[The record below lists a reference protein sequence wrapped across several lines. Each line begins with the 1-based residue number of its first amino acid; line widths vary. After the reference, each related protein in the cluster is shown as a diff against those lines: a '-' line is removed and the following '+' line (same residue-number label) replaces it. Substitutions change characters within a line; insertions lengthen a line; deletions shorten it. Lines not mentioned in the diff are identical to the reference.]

1 MDPVVVHQIA
11 GAALVAFAL
20 LLLAR
25 ALGWIRGGWPVY
37 VLPVSLLLLG
47 LFLVLDPIVFH
58 GGTFG
63 AEGTQHQIQGAVLIV
78 VAAVELGRVKKR
90 LSHRA
95 WGALLPIAVGAVGV
109 MFMLHSQH
117 GGGDMLLQITQHR
130 MLGATLIL
138 IALVLA
144 IDNLGLARGNWAA
157 VGWPLLVLAVSL
169 QLFLYVEG
177 GAPAAHKG
185 SLPVAPVER
194 GGHEGH

>member
-1 MDPVVVHQIA
+1 MDPVIVHQIA
-11 GAALVAFAL
+11 GAALVVIAL

-25 ALGWIRGGWPVY
+25 ALGWIRGDWPVY
-37 VLPVSLLLLG
+37 VLPASLLLLG
-47 LFLVLDPIVFH
+47 LFLLLDPIVFH

-78 VAAVELGRVKKR
+78 VAAVELGRARRR
-90 LSHRA
+90 LPHRA

-130 MLGATLIL
+130 ILGATLIL
-138 IALVLA
+138 TALVLA

-157 VGWPLLVLAVSL
+157 IGWPLLVLALSL

-177 GAPAAHKG
+177 GTPSADRGQGPAT
-185 SLPVAPVER
+185 PVER
-194 GGHEGH
+194 GHEGH

>member
-11 GAALVAFAL
+11 GAGLVAFAL
-20 LLLAR
+20 LLLAK
-25 ALGWIRGGWPVY
+25 ALGRIRGDWPGY

-78 VAAVELGRVKKR
+78 VAAVELGRAQKR
-90 LSHRA
+90 LTHRA
-95 WGALLPIAVGAVGV
+95 WGALLPLAVAIVGV

-130 MLGATLIL
+130 ILGATLIL
-138 IALVLA
+138 TALVLA
-144 IDNLGLARGNWAA
+144 IDNVGLARGNWAA

-169 QLFLYVEG
+169 QLFLDVEG
-177 GAPAAHKG
+177 GAPTAHEG
-185 SLPVAPVER
+185 GAPAAPVER

>member
-25 ALGWIRGGWPVY
+25 ALGRIRGDWPVY

-78 VAAVELGRVKKR
+78 VAAVELGRAKKR
-90 LSHRA
+90 LPHRA
-95 WGALLPIAVGAVGV
+95 WGALLPMAVGAVGV

-130 MLGATLIL
+130 ILGATLIL
-138 IALVLA
+138 TALVLA

-177 GAPAAHKG
+177 GAAAAHEG
-185 SLPVAPVER
+185 RPPAAPVER